1 LKKDKLTKKQ
11 IEKAIGGLSNNDQ
24 ILWKEILELKQ
35 VFSLYLMYRNE
46 AFSEDAENFNEF
58 VTSKAK
64 EFEQQ
69 RSENKEGA

>member
-1 LKKDKLTKKQ
+1 MKKSKLTRKE
-11 IEKAIGGLSNNDQ
+11 IENALNGLSSNDQ
-24 ILWKEILELKQ
+24 ILWKEILEFKQ
-35 VFSLYLMYRNE
+35 VFSLYLEYRKE
-46 AFSEDAENFNEF
+46 TEKFSKF

>member
-1 LKKDKLTKKQ
+1 LKKSKLTRKE
-11 IEKAIGGLSNNDQ
+11 IENALNGLSSNDQ
-24 ILWKEILELKQ
+24 ILWKEILEFKQ
-35 VFSLYLMYRNE
+35 VFSLYLEYRKE
-46 AFSEDAENFNEF
+46 TEKFSKF